1 MIIPTCQFSRIIHQ
15 LTHTHTHTHVY
26 ELLDDDSWVRA
37 PLTSIRILLLFFN
50 YRSSISRPAP
60 FRRLHLWSG
69 HEILQNTA
77 GPGVYHN
84 ELGRVFPYAWSS
96 TSNSFVTSLSL
107 DTVRSKYFSC
117 FRFGSIRGKFSEGSW
132 CMLIACLI
140 WAKNGFNLTLIQS

>member
-1 MIIPTCQFSRIIHQ
+1 MIIPTCQFSRIRHQ
-15 LTHTHTHTHVY
+15 LTHTHTRMSTNYSMTMTRGCVLHSPAY
-26 ELLDDDSWVRA
+26 AYCSF
-37 PLTSIRILLLFFN
+37 FFN

-60 FRRLHLWSG
+60 FRRLHLSG
-69 HEILQNTA
+69 HKILQNTA

-96 TSNSFVTSLSL
+96 TSNSFVTSPSL

-132 CMLIACLI
+132 CWLLV
-140 WAKNGFNLTLIQS
+140 